1 MLTTI
6 YIQNAYDSGQMITVT
21 EDFGDYLVNRDLKPG
36 ENARVAVS
44 AFKSVMLKEI
54 PLRRR
59 DVAAKA
65 RARRTRFPWG
75 TLPQA
80 LQHRY
85 G

>member
-1 MLTTI
+1 MHTTI
-6 YIQNAYDSGQMITVT
+6 YIENARDSGQMITVT
-21 EDFGDYLVNRDLKPG
+21 EDFGDYSVNRDLKPG

-59 DVAAKA
+59 DNAAKA
-65 RARRTRFPWG
+65 KARRASFFATQ
-75 TLPQA
+75 LPKV